1 MSMKYEKKSYIDV
14 IKANKPEP
22 MDYSVSFSNDRSRTK
37 FIKKVER
44 LVRMSMEYRDYIV
57 FLRENVGMDACAFFS
72 NVSKDTSKRIKIE
85 VHHAP
90 FTLYDICD
98 IVLCKYEKS
107 GLPIN
112 ALDISDE
119 VMMLHYKNMV
129 GLVPLSKTLHEVIHS
144 SDKLIIP
151 ATVIYGNYKTILQ
164 EYEKYDI
171 PEYIYDK
178 CDKLIEQTKMIK
190 NDTFDVLK
198 RKFIYIDVD
207 GFQVP
212 QKIEDENKE
221 EGVA

>member
-1 MSMKYEKKSYIDV
+1 MSIKYEKNSLIDIIKSTT
-14 IKANKPEP
+14 PEP
-22 MDYSVSFSNDRSRTK
+22 VDYSVSFSNDRSRTK
-37 FIKKVER
+37 FIKKVEKLIR
-44 LVRMSMEYRDYIV
+44 SSMEYRDYIG

-90 FTLYDICD
+90 FTLYDICE

-112 ALDISDE
+112 AMDIAEE
-119 VMMLHYKNMV
+119 VMLLHYKNMV
-129 GLVPLSKTLHEVIHS
+129 GLVPLSKTLHEVVHS

-151 ATVIYGNYKTILQ
+151 ANVIYGHYKLLLQ

-171 PEYIYDK
+171 PDYIYDK
-178 CDKLIEQTKMIK
+178 CDKLIEQTKMLR
-190 NDTFDVLK
+190 DDSFDVLK

-212 QKIEDENKE
+212 QRIENEKKENI
-221 EGVA
+221 A